1 MIMGRQPKIRDILW
15 DFTEEFCKGNIPKV
29 SDYNHVFTSK
39 RKQRKLM
46 EHLIAAKTAYLI
58 AHPELDLAED
68 SESLPKLFTM
78 LKSLRKRR

>member
-1 MIMGRQPKIRDILW
+1 MGRRPKICDILW

-29 SDYNHVFTSK
+29 SNYEHIFKNK
-39 RKQRKLM
+39 RKQKILM
-46 EHLIAAKTAYLI
+46 EDLISAKIAYLI

-68 SESLPKLFTM
+68 SETLSKLFIM